1 MPNPTGETSASVG
14 FFGKLAGAGDFVQRR
29 LPTDF
34 VDRWDDHFQHAV
46 AASREKLGEQW
57 HETWHASPAWRFILS
72 PGVCGDA
79 AWAGVMAPAAD
90 RVGRCFPMVMA
101 ASLGSDAAACAL
113 TLRESQRWFDALE
126 HVHAEARHH
135 GAGADAFDARLA
147 SLPGPLQVT
156 RSDPAAALQGTDWR
170 TSAQWRMPLRVLGH
184 DELFLEALWL
194 QVAASG
200 NRWCLWWSRGTRA
213 VPASAMLT
221 QGLPAAASY
230 VAFLD
235 AALADDNWRS
245 LRAFGAAS
253 ATAPPRV
260 VEAGPAPMV
269 NAESSTPMTPV
280 REAPIAQA
288 SPAPV
293 PLPDDLSGLLDGI
306 GESATPVSNDLTVPG
321 FSRVAATAAPEP
333 APDAVTRREVAGSN
347 PSPSPTPA
355 TSSKNAVYCSPDGA
369 LTVLAADDGAHDPRC
384 RAAAT
389 AQAVAAAMESGEFSG
404 GMQKLRER
412 LLARHR
418 ALQASGEDLID
429 PLMEDA
435 AVVALHTTGRWAAL
449 LRIGSGEIWQWR
461 RGQMRP
467 VFAEDAGQG
476 VDVDE
481 LLQGRRP
488 SIAVGLGGVGAARY
502 DEIVC
507 AVEPG
512 DRFLLLATRRLV
524 SLDHTLIAQ
533 ALSLPDGDAAR
544 AHIAHAS
551 ALGADPSPWPLAVIE
566 IAS

>member
-200 NRWCLWWSRGTRA
+200 NRWCLWWSSPKGCRQRQATSLFSMLRWRTTTGDHC
-213 VPASAMLT
+213 VPSV
-221 QGLPAAASY
+221 QHQQRHRREWWKQDRRP
-230 VAFLD
+230 
-235 AALADDNWRS
+235 W
-245 LRAFGAAS
+245 
-253 ATAPPRV
+253 
-260 VEAGPAPMV
+260 
-269 NAESSTPMTPV
+269 STPN
-280 REAPIAQA
+280 
-288 SPAPV
+288 
-293 PLPDDLSGLLDGI
+293 L
-306 GESATPVSNDLTVPG
+306 
-321 FSRVAATAAPEP
+321 
-333 APDAVTRREVAGSN
+333 RR
-347 PSPSPTPA
+347 
-355 TSSKNAVYCSPDGA
+355 
-369 LTVLAADDGAHDPRC
+369 R
-384 RAAAT
+384 
-389 AQAVAAAMESGEFSG
+389 
-404 GMQKLRER
+404 
-412 LLARHR
+412 
-418 ALQASGEDLID
+418 
-429 PLMEDA
+429 
-435 AVVALHTTGRWAAL
+435 
-449 LRIGSGEIWQWR
+449 
-461 RGQMRP
+461 
-467 VFAEDAGQG
+467 
-476 VDVDE
+476 
-481 LLQGRRP
+481 
-488 SIAVGLGGVGAARY
+488 
-502 DEIVC
+502 
-507 AVEPG
+507 
-512 DRFLLLATRRLV
+512 
-524 SLDHTLIAQ
+524 
-533 ALSLPDGDAAR
+533 
-544 AHIAHAS
+544 
-551 ALGADPSPWPLAVIE
+551 
-566 IAS
+566 